1 MDTLKNKYGFFDS
14 INHEYVINTPLTP
27 KPWINYLG
35 GIGSLDAFVSNRA
48 GGTVWYQQPHTGRL
62 TRYQYQAL
70 PEDSPGFYLYIKEN
84 NTVWNPSYMPCRTE
98 LDSYEC
104 RHGLSCTKFNSVKNA
119 LRAEVRYFIPMDD
132 AIMLWDVNFT
142 NESNETKTF
151 KVYPYMDFSMRDVAK
166 DVLYYHF
173 CGNQM
178 TGVYDK
184 EINALKYDYFAFE
197 AHHPGFT
204 LMNASEPFRC
214 YEMLRDKFA
223 GVCGDESRPA
233 AIFDNGLSNS
243 EVSGSG
249 LQMCGTFELEFTLKA
264 HESKRVVIKLA
275 NDRNYENAAALLKK
289 YDDVSVVDAEMKRFD
304 EFWQSILAKQ
314 QISTP
319 DEALNEMVNVWFPKN
334 IKTTMRCGRSISHRH
349 TGTGT
354 SKAFRDTMQDIM
366 SGAVLF
372 PAETRENIMLLMHS
386 IRENGQ
392 ITTNIDPVSLK
403 AGNLSHIRCDAIVW
417 GIFTISTDIA
427 ETGDSAI
434 LNEKLNDYDGTPATV
449 IELLIRAMRF
459 TGSSVGKNGFP
470 KLYSCDWNDSLAVI
484 SAVMQNGESIMVAQ
498 QYIVAA
504 KLLIKLLDDSKNAE
518 DIEFFNAKIKEFSAA
533 LDSKAWDGKWYKRL
547 MFPDYVMGS
556 DSCEE
561 GKIFLNTQSWAAI
574 AGTLDT
580 AHVRQAMNSVSE
592 ILDSPCGIR
601 ISYPGYTKMADGKRY
616 CANIPAAGE
625 NGGLFY
631 HANTWAIIAE
641 AALGNSERAWKYFN
655 QIQPNVRSAVDADV
669 YGREPYAFAS
679 WVYAPENGNYGKAS
693 LTHLTGGASWTYRT
707 ATEFLLGVQPQ
718 VDGIHIAPCIP
729 ADWKEY
735 SVKREIAGAIYNF
748 KFTNPDAKTG
758 PAVKITVNGKELD
771 SNIIPYAAAGSKV
784 NIDIVLK

>member
-1 MDTLKNKYGFFDS
+1 METLKKEYGFFDS
-14 INHEYVINTPLTP
+14 KKHEYVINTPLTP

-35 GIGSLDAFVSNRA
+35 GTGSLDAFISNRA
-48 GGTVWYQQPHTGRL
+48 GGTAWYKQPHTGRL

-84 NTVWNPSYMPCRTE
+84 GTVWNPSYMPCRTKP
-98 LDSYEC
+98 DSYEC
-104 RHGLSCTKFNSVKNA
+104 RHGLSYTKFNSAKNS
-119 LRAEVRYFIPMDD
+119 LRAEVKYFIPMDD

-142 NESNETKTF
+142 NESSETKTF

-178 TGVYDK
+178 TGVYDSN
-184 EINALKYDYFAFE
+184 INALKYDYFAFE

-204 LMNASEPFRC
+204 LMNASQSFTRF
-214 YEMLRDKFA
+214 EMLREKFV
-223 GVCGDESRPA
+223 GVCGDESCPA
-233 AIFDNGLSNS
+233 AIFDQGLSNS
-243 EVSGSG
+243 EVAGSG
-249 LQMCGTFELEFTLKA
+249 LQMCGSFELDITLKPN
-264 HESKRVVIKLA
+264 ESKRIIIKLA
-275 NDRNYENAAALLKK
+275 NAGKYDDAVNLLKK
-289 YDDVSVVDAEMKRFD
+289 YDDFNTVDAEMKRFD
-304 EFWQSILAKQ
+304 DFWQTILAKQ

-319 DEALNEMVNVWFPKN
+319 DNDLNEMLNVWFPKN

-372 PAETRENIMLLMHS
+372 PQETKENILLLMHS

-392 ITTNIDPVSLK
+392 ITTSIDPVSLK
-403 AGNLSHIRCDAIVW
+403 CGNLSHTRCDAIVW
-417 GIFTISTDIA
+417 GIFTISKYIA

-434 LNEKLNDYDGTPATV
+434 LNEKLNDYDGNPSTV
-449 IELLIRAMRF
+449 LELLIRAMRF
-459 TGSSVGKNGFP
+459 TGTAVGANGFP

-484 SAVMQNGESIMVAQ
+484 SAVMSDGESIMVAQ

-504 KLLIKLLDDSKNAE
+504 KLIIKLLDSEKYAA
-518 DIEFFNAKIKEFSAA
+518 DIEFFNTKIKDFSAA
-533 LDSKAWDGKWYKRL
+533 LDDKAWDGKWYKRL
-547 MFPDYVMGS
+547 LFPNYAMGAE
-556 DSCEE
+556 SCEE

-574 AGTLDT
+574 AGTLNKE
-580 AHVRQAMNSVSE
+580 HVRQAMDSVAE

-601 ISYPGYTKMADGKRY
+601 ISYPGYTKMADGERY
-616 CANIPAAGE
+616 CANSPGAGE

-655 QIQPNVRSAVDADV
+655 QIQPNVRSSIEADI

-693 LTHLTGGASWTYRT
+693 LTHLTGGASWTYRA

-735 SVKREIAGAIYNF
+735 SVKRQIAGATYNF
-748 KFTNPDAKTG
+748 RFTNPDAKTG
-758 PAVKITVNGKELD
+758 PAVKITVNGNVLD
-771 SNIIPYAAAGSKV
+771 SNIIPYAAPGSEV
-784 NIDIVLK
+784 NVDIILK